1 MKKKTL
7 LQKAKKIKV
16 KPRISIGTTDE
27 EMELAIAWLKEEIG
41 TRQVAEA
48 IAEPQV
54 GGRVLYR
61 LSVWL
66 REAHRRGKL
75 RIKKP

>member
-7 LQKAKKIKV
+7 LQKAKASRQKKTT
-16 KPRISIGTTDE
+16 RISTTNE
-27 EMELAIAWLKEEIG
+27 QIELAIAWVKGEIS

-48 IAEPQV
+48 INEVEA

-61 LSVWL
+61 LAVWL
-66 REAHRRGKL
+66 REGYYRKTL
-75 RIKKP
+75 TLKQ